1 MFIHCLSLDIREPMT
16 QAYINVKKGDTA
28 RKLIFTFSN
37 YGSAYHISDGC
48 TAVFR
53 AKKPDGTILFNSCT
67 INGNA
72 VEYIFTSQTV
82 AAVGIV
88 ECEVTLA
95 DADGKQITSPRFAL
109 IVENVLYSDDEV
121 ESTNEFT
128 KLQEALAKVSGL
140 GSASIAMRVDGGYIQ
155 YSTDNGKTW
164 VNLIAEANLKGDKGD
179 AFTYSDFTA
188 EQLAALKGEKGDTG
202 PQGPQGKKGDTG
214 PQGLQGIQGVQG
226 PQGERGPAGAD
237 GAIGPQGPQGVKGD
251 PGTPGKDGTSI
262 TISGINESTAD
273 GGTNTVTFSDG
284 SALKVKNGSKGSTGA
299 DGTDGITPHIGDNGN
314 WYLGTTDTGKPS
326 RGETGAQ
333 GPAGDAGADGKSAYQ
348 YAQEGGYTGTEAE
361 FTAKLAAEKFA
372 NPNALTFTG
381 AVTGSYDGTA
391 PLSVEI
397 PSGGGSGSDI
407 SLGLTGAAVGQIAKI
422 TAVDDTGKPTAWSPV
437 DMPTGGSESTFEK
450 VVEMTTL
457 EDASVITISTD
468 KNGNSLSMS
477 EFYVAITTARNSA
490 ATENKY
496 FYCNVL
502 PDTVPPYIRS
512 ASALKNFMLYNDVY
526 CYVMHY
532 KIVGGMIFYECVGR
546 ARTSNALNVAK
557 YLENE
562 TRIGAPSNLSNG
574 TIGFLSPLYAS
585 DGCSKID
592 SAGKMYCITFD
603 AESTECIFGAG
614 TRVEVWAR

>member
-140 GSASIAMRVDGGYIQ
+140 GSTSIAMRVEGGYVQ
-155 YSTDNGKTW
+155 YTVDGKTW
-164 VNLIAEANLKGDKGD
+164 SNLIAVADLKG
-179 AFTYSDFTA
+179 A
-188 EQLAALKGEKGDTG
+188 
-202 PQGPQGKKGDTG
+202 
-214 PQGLQGIQGVQG
+214 
-226 PQGERGPAGAD
+226 
-237 GAIGPQGPQGVKGD
+237 KGD
-251 PGTPGKDGTSI
+251 PGKDGA
-262 TISGINESTAD
+262 N
-273 GGTNTVTFSDG
+273 
-284 SALKVKNGSKGSTGA
+284 
-299 DGTDGITPHIGDNGN
+299 GITPTIGDNGN
-314 WYLGTTDTGKPS
+314 WYIGSTDTGNPS
-326 RGETGAQ
+326 RGATGPQ
-333 GPAGDAGADGKSAYQ
+333 GPAGAPGKDGADMGI
-348 YAQEGGYTGTEAE
+348 
-361 FTAKLAAEKFA
+361 
-372 NPNALTFTG
+372 TG
-381 AVTGSYDGTA
+381 AK
-391 PLSVEI
+391 
-397 PSGGGSGSDI
+397 
-407 SLGLTGAAVGQIAKI
+407 VGQIAKI
-422 TAVDDTGKPTAWSPV
+422 AAVDASGVPTAWIPV

-490 ATENKY
+490 ATENKN
-496 FYCNVL
+496 FHCNVL
-502 PDTVPPYIRS
+502 PDTVPMNIRTT
-512 ASALKNFMLYNDVY
+512 SALKNFVLFNDVY

-532 KIVGGMIFYECVGR
+532 KIVGGMIFHEYVGR
-546 ARTSNALNVAK
+546 ARTRNALNVAE

-562 TRIGAPSNLSNG
+562 THIGISTSSTYG
-574 TIGFLSPLYAS
+574 TIGLLSPLYAS
-585 DGCSKID
+585 NGSSKID
-592 SAGKMYCITFD
+592 SAGKMYCITFGAD
-603 AESTECIFGAG
+603 STECIFGAG